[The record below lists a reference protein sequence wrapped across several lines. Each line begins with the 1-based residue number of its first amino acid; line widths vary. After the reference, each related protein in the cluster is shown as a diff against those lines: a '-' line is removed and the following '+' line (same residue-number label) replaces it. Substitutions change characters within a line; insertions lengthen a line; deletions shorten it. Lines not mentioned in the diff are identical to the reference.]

1 MIRRPPRSTRTDTL
15 FPYTTLFRSIPQ
27 RLRQLRWLRAVIGE
41 RGVKR
46 LAEYIDQ
53 NLGGLVGSIAFGIM
67 LGTTGALGRVLGL
80 PIDSLHVTFVS
91 ANCAYA
97 MVTLEGQLSW
107 DQIAVICAGVGDRK
121 GVGWGKRGSV

>member
-1 MIRRPPRSTRTDTL
+1 
-15 FPYTTLFRSIPQ
+15 
-27 RLRQLRWLRAVIGE
+27 
-41 RGVKR
+41 
-46 LAEYIDQ
+46 
-53 NLGGLVGSIAFGIM
+53 M

-107 DQIAVICAGVGDRK
+107 DQIADICAGVGV
-121 GVGWGKRGSV
+121 VGLINLSVSFTLALSVALRAQRIHFTDTRALMLELGRRFLRRPHHYFWPPRDPAPEEKPTEE

>member
-1 MIRRPPRSTRTDTL
+1 
-15 FPYTTLFRSIPQ
+15 
-27 RLRQLRWLRAVIGE
+27 
-41 RGVKR
+41 
-46 LAEYIDQ
+46 
-53 NLGGLVGSIAFGIM
+53 M

-107 DQIAVICAGVGDRK
+107 DQIADICAGVGVVGLRNLDQHETLSIELTCTNQNLPRQLGLGDICLPARK
-121 GVGWGKRGSV
+121 SCVWGKSV